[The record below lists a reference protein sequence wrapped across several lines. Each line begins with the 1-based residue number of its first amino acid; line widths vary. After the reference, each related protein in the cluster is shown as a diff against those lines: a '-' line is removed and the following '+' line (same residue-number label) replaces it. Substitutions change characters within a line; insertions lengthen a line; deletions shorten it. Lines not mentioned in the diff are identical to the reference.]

1 LIRRWPR
8 QPTGKRHCGKKSE
21 IRNPKSET
29 NPNDGNQ
36 QYKKQLQDFRI
47 SVFGFADCLGFRNS
61 DFGFMTPTFMQEAV
75 RLAVETM
82 RAGQGGP
89 FGAVI
94 VKAGQIVGR
103 GANQVLGTNDPT
115 AHAEVQAI
123 RQASRRLGQFHL
135 KGCEIYTTCEPCP
148 MCLGAI
154 YWAQL
159 DKIYFALSRQ
169 DAAAMGFSDEFLY
182 IELVKS
188 LDQRTIPIQRVPDS
202 DARAALEE
210 WNRKSDRTLY

>member
-1 LIRRWPR
+1 M
-8 QPTGKRHCGKKSE
+8 
-21 IRNPKSET
+21 NP
-29 NPNDGNQ
+29 D
-36 QYKKQLQDFRI
+36 
-47 SVFGFADCLGFRNS
+47 
-61 DFGFMTPTFMQEAV
+61 FMQEAV
-75 RLAVETM
+75 RLAQETM
-82 RAGQGGP
+82 RTGKGGP

-94 VKAGQIVGR
+94 VKDGQIIGR

-123 RQASRRLGQFHL
+123 RAASRQLGQFHL
-135 KGCEIYTTCEPCP
+135 RGCEIYTSCEPCP

-182 IELVKS
+182 TELTKPLS
-188 LDQRTIPIQRVPDS
+188 QRTIPIQRAPDS
-202 DARAALEE
+202 GARNTLEE
-210 WNRKSDRTLY
+210 WNRKAGRRLY